1 MAIAAAA
8 LCACSLFAAEEED
21 GGQLEIWPKDHGR
34 FLFVNAQ
41 SAVKKEL
48 LEAPVSVIS
57 SEFSFDV
64 KLVEGTAPDARA
76 AQAEL
81 KKLGAKG
88 AMWIVNDPA
97 LPISLCACEDG
108 WAFLNV
114 ASFADD
120 KEKLARRCEKLVFRT
135 LANIH
140 GIGDS
145 QMMPQCVMKTAVG
158 LAGIDE
164 LVCRE
169 YSPEAIMKVGD
180 DYEKMKPVFEKLNAI
195 KWKGQR
201 EKFKTE
207 HESERRQ
214 FYAVRRKLKEHSS
227 HDGKYP
233 KAAWRKELE
242 RIQTEREEEY
252 QRYVIL
258 RNDLKTLWSSR
269 QRVDGAIRQKTREE
283 MERPAET
290 R

>member
-1 MAIAAAA
+1 MKKMAIAAAA

-64 KLVEGTAPDARA
+64 KLVEGTAPVARA

-135 LANIH
+135 FANIH

-169 YSPEAIMKVGD
+169 YSPEAIMKIGAFMAQAGYKQCRRGSYYDACEEGWAPLPTNDVQ
-180 DYEKMKPVFEKLNAI
+180 KAI
-195 KWKGQR
+195 WAKVHAMPTQPIR
-201 EKFKTE
+201 ILP
-207 HESERRQ
+207 ESKR
-214 FYAVRRKLKEHSS
+214 A
-227 HDGKYP
+227 
-233 KAAWRKELE
+233 
-242 RIQTEREEEY
+242 
-252 QRYVIL
+252 
-258 RNDLKTLWSSR
+258 
-269 QRVDGAIRQKTREE
+269 
-283 MERPAET
+283 PAKK
-290 R
+290 

>member
-1 MAIAAAA
+1 MKRMAIVAAA
-8 LCACSLFAAEEED
+8 LCASSLVAAADDDD

-34 FLFVNAQ
+34 FFFVNAQ

-48 LEAPVSVIS
+48 LEAPISVIS
-57 SEFSFDV
+57 SEFSIDV
-64 KLVEGTAPDARA
+64 KFVDGTAPDAKS

-120 KEKLARRCEKLVFRT
+120 TEKLATRCEKLVFRT
-135 LANIH
+135 FANIH

-158 LAGIDE
+158 LSGIDA

-169 YSPEAIMKVGD
+169 YSPEAIMKVGAYMAQAGYKQCRRGSYYD
-180 DYEKMKPVFEKLNAI
+180 ACEEGWAPLPTNDVQKAIWDKVHQMPTKPI
-195 KWKGQR
+195 KIVP
-201 EKFKTE
+201 
-207 HESERRQ
+207 ESR
-214 FYAVRRKLKEHSS
+214 RRKEG
-227 HDGKYP
+227 GK
-233 KAAWRKELE
+233 
-242 RIQTEREEEY
+242 
-252 QRYVIL
+252 
-258 RNDLKTLWSSR
+258 
-269 QRVDGAIRQKTREE
+269 
-283 MERPAET
+283 
-290 R
+290 